1 MFDKK
6 RERNN
11 KKLNEEKN
19 EKKKTK
25 RSGFFFFWKEKGKN
39 LLGEEMRN
47 GEKGD
52 KPRFQRRRFGL
63 DYHHQKKK
71 TTYIRKV
78 FREEAKPAVLV

>member
-1 MFDKK
+1 MFFSFTFEKK
-6 RERNN
+6 R
-11 KKLNEEKN
+11 
-19 EKKKTK
+19 
-25 RSGFFFFWKEKGKN
+25 GKN
-39 LLGEEMRN
+39 KLVEEVRN